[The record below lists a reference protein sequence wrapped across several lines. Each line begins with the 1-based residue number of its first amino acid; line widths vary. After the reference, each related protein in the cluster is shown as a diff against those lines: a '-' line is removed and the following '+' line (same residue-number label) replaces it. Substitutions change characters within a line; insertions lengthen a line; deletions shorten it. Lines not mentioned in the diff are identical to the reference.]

1 MMSDDDRRADVSG
14 NDDGSNLD
22 NLDMEMSSDSEEELI
37 ASLIDDDDDD
47 DGVRYSLR
55 TRRISKTNPRKID
68 VSAATVAVTQTSRN
82 SDGANTRTTADVANP
97 AGGSRVA
104 GARRHDVDGGSEE
117 RRRRTLI
124 ASAASP
130 FELTSTRGWMTD
142 QRIRAPEQRV
152 MDRRMAYADARRT
165 RALEGFGRPCVTSA
179 FTTRMTAVEQARM
192 RQDDVQRSAPTTM
205 GGPPWTAYHAL
216 FEQRLRD
223 GERALEKIADRR
235 METSNELNIHSDPR
249 LLSVGGQRQD
259 ADRLDP
265 VTEKCDN
272 ARAAGTGGG
281 EAGQRNEAAGPRRDE
296 FHICTKFMISQN
308 HALYNHC

>member
-1 MMSDDDRRADVSG
+1 
-14 NDDGSNLD
+14 
-22 NLDMEMSSDSEEELI
+22 METSSDSEEELI

-47 DGVRYSLR
+47 DGVRYSLQ
-55 TRRISKTNPRKID
+55 TKTSSKANPRKID
-68 VSAATVAVTQTSRN
+68 VSAVTVAATQTNRN
-82 SDGANTRTTADVANP
+82 SDGINTRTTADVANP
-97 AGGSRVA
+97 AGGSRVT
-104 GARRHDVDGGSEE
+104 GARGHDVEGGSEE
-117 RRRRTLI
+117 RRRRTLT

-142 QRIRAPEQRV
+142 QRIRVPERRV
-152 MDRRMAYADARRT
+152 GDEMMARSDPGAKRTAENPLRVRLPFEFDREDIPFVPACSMTA
-165 RALEGFGRPCVTSA
+165 SA
-179 FTTRMTAVEQARM
+179 QTAAMMFATRMTAVEQARM

-205 GGPPWTAYHAL
+205 EGLPWTAYHAL

-235 METSNELNIHSDPR
+235 VETSSELNIHSDPR
-249 LLSVGGQRQD
+249 LLSAGGQRQD

-281 EAGQRNEAAGPRRDE
+281 KAGQQNDAAGPRRDE
-296 FHICTKFMISQN
+296 FHTFIKGDILNISFD
-308 HALYNHC
+308 

>member
-1 MMSDDDRRADVSG
+1 MDH
-14 NDDGSNLD
+14 
-22 NLDMEMSSDSEEELI
+22 LDMETSSDSEEELI

-55 TRRISKTNPRKID
+55 TRRSSKTNPRKIV
-68 VSAATVAVTQTSRN
+68 VSAATVAATQTSRN
-82 SDGANTRTTADVANP
+82 SDGTNERTTADVANP
-97 AGGSRVA
+97 AGGSRVTE
-104 GARRHDVDGGSEE
+104 GRRHDVDGGSEE
-117 RRRRTLI
+117 RRRRMLI

-130 FELTSTRGWMTD
+130 FELTSARGWMTG
-142 QRIRAPEQRV
+142 QRTRAPEQRV
-152 MDRRMAYADARRT
+152 MDERMARSDPGAERT
-165 RALEGFGRPCVTSA
+165 AGNPLRVRLPFEVDREDIPFVPACSTTTGAQTAAMMFA
-179 FTTRMTAVEQARM
+179 TRMTAVEQARK
-192 RQDDVQRSAPTTM
+192 RRDDVQRSAPTTIE
-205 GGPPWTAYHAL
+205 GLPWTAYHAL

-235 METSNELNIHSDPR
+235 VETSSELNIHSDPR

-281 EAGQRNEAAGPRRDE
+281 KTGQRNEAAGPRRDE
-296 FHICTKFMISQN
+296 LHINMDVWSHFEG
-308 HALYNHC
+308 